1 MTMCNGPHDV
11 FYGIGGRGFVSI
23 KYDTNLVKSFKL
35 TVDFH
40 RLLVANYMSKVARI
54 HLGVC

>member
-1 MTMCNGPHDV
+1 MCNGSHDV

-23 KYDTNLVKSFKL
+23 KYGTNLVKSFKL

-40 RLLVANYMSKVARI
+40 RILVANYMSKVTRI